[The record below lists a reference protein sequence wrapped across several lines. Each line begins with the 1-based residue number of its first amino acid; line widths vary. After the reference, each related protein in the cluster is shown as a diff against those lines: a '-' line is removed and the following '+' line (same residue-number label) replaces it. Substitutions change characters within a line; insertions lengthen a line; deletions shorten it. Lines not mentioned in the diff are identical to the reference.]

1 MRSNERERGLF
12 ERDITVEL
20 AQVVQSVHGEGL
32 VDLESCQ
39 LGDPWVLEGLLSRWA
54 FLRVVGEES
63 ADEILAVLRD
73 GLPDAV
79 VEVELSLT
87 DLLHD
92 VLVRLSV
99 EGRHTRKQ
107 DIRDDTAGP
116 DIALFV
122 VVLVEDFGGD
132 VVRGAELLVKVSVG
146 VVDER
151 GAEINDLDLIELLVL
166 LEQNVLGLQIA
177 MDDVCLMT
185 VVDAGEDLFH
195 KDGAVTF
202 AEFAALEDLIEE
214 LTTLADFSDQIVALL
229 VFEELVHFD
238 DVRVVLYSHEHKIG

>member
-1 MRSNERERGLF
+1 M
-12 ERDITVEL
+12 
-20 AQVVQSVHGEGL
+20 
-32 VDLESCQ
+32 
-39 LGDPWVLEGLLSRWA
+39 LEGLLSRWA

-107 DIRDDTAGP
+107 DIRDDAAGP

-214 LTTLADFSDQIVALL
+214 LTTLADSKRSEKVRVRLCCNRERRSGNLLCNKVVAFLI
-229 VFEELVHFD
+229 FKELVHFD
-238 DVRVVLYSHEHKIG
+238 DVGVVL

>member
-1 MRSNERERGLF
+1 M
-12 ERDITVEL
+12 
-20 AQVVQSVHGEGL
+20 
-32 VDLESCQ
+32 
-39 LGDPWVLEGLLSRWA
+39 LEGLFGGWA
-54 FLRVVGEES
+54 FLRVVGEEG
-63 ADEILAVLRD
+63 ADERLAVLRD

-79 VEVELSLT
+79 VEVELTFT

-92 VLVRLSV
+92 VLVGLSV

-107 DIRDDTAGP
+107 DVCNDTAGP
-116 DIALFV
+116 DITLFV
-122 VVLVEDFGGD
+122 VVLVENFGGD
-132 VVRGAELLVKVSVG
+132 VIRRAELLVKVSVG

-177 MDDVCLMT
+177 MDDVCLMA

-195 KDGAVTF
+195 KDGAVAF
-202 AEFAALEDLIEE
+202 AEFAALQDLIEE
-214 LTTLADFSDQIVALL
+214 LATLADFGDQIVALL